1 MNRWLLKTEPGTYSF
16 AQLMREGTARWDGV
30 ASPAALIHLRAM
42 CRGDPALIYHSGA
55 EKAVIGLARVAG
67 APYAD
72 PALDDPRRVVV
83 DLEAV
88 GPLARPVPL
97 SAEVK
102 AKFLPD
108 SDYARAKS
116 VDWGRLETAQKGFV
130 DRYLAEVR

>member
-97 SAEVK
+97 SAIK
-102 AKFLPD
+102 PD
-108 SDYARAKS
+108 PRFRNLGLVRISRLSVMPVSDDEWQRIEQKARA
-116 VDWGRLETAQKGFV
+116 
-130 DRYLAEVR
+130 